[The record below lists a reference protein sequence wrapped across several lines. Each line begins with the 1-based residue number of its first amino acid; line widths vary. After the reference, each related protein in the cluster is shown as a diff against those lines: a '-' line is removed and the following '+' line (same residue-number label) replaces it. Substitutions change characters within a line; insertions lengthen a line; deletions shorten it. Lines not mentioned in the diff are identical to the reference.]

1 MASRF
6 ATLLLTFL
14 TLVLA
19 SSCGDTESAIG
30 GSGGEGGQG
39 GAPSFGGSAGD
50 ATVVPSVPWPV
61 AEFPAL
67 PDEAVEVPEAR
78 LALGRLLFYDP
89 VLSVD
94 SQTACGTCHSEFWGM
109 GDALSVGIGH
119 GAGINAGPGREGP
132 SVSRR
137 NSQALFN
144 LAFRET
150 FLWDGRAESLEEQ
163 ALMPLLAEEE
173 LNIEPDTAV
182 ARVADIPEYAA
193 LFADAFPD
201 DPVVTEDNL
210 AAALA
215 AFQRTFIS
223 KRALYDAYVSGQPGT
238 FDEELV
244 EGMFR
249 FAEFGCAECHAPP
262 LFESEV
268 FANRHVPSAE
278 GVVDYGL
285 AEISLRLDD
294 LGKFRTPSLRNA
306 FVTEPYFHNGS
317 VVRLRDA
324 VRHEIA
330 EGGKPFTERD
340 VELILGFV
348 DRALRDTSRGP
359 QRPDSV
365 PSGLQL
371 PQDAER

>member
-1 MASRF
+1 MKFDRHPFVLLFAS
-6 ATLLLTFL
+6 ALL
-14 TLVLA
+14 VG
-19 SSCGDTESAIG
+19 CGDAQGFDGVG
-30 GSGGEGGQG
+30 GAAGLDGQG
-39 GAPSFGGSAGD
+39 GAAAGGTGG
-50 ATVVPSVPWPV
+50 TPVPEPTLPW
-61 AEFPAL
+61 ALTEFPSL
-67 PDEAVEVPEAR
+67 PDVAVDVPEAR
-78 LALGRLLFYDP
+78 LELGRLLFYDP

-109 GDALSVGIGH
+109 GDALAVGIGH
-119 GAGINAGPGREGP
+119 GAGINAGPGRKGP

-144 LAFRET
+144 LAFRES

-182 ARVADIPEYAA
+182 ARVAEIPEYVA
-193 LFADAFPD
+193 LFEAAFPD
-201 DPVVTEDNL
+201 DPVVTADNL

-215 AFQRTFIS
+215 AFQRTFVS
-223 KRALYDAYVSGQPGT
+223 NQALYDAYADGRPGT
-238 FDEELV
+238 FDDVLI

-249 FAEFGCAECHAPP
+249 FAEKGCADCHTPP

-285 AEISLRLDD
+285 AEISGRLDD

-306 FVTEPYFHNGS
+306 FVTDPYFHNGS
-317 VVRLRDA
+317 VGALKDA
-324 VRHEIA
+324 VRHELA
-330 EGGKPFTERD
+330 QTGEPFTEDD
-340 VELILGFV
+340 VELIEGFV
-348 DRALRDTSRGP
+348 NRALRDTSRGA

-371 PQDAER
+371 PQDGER